1 MCRLSYQSQTFS
13 LTKVSSVNPMYYVGF
28 SSAVIVASLILF
40 QGFNT
45 TDGMYTVSLLLG
57 FVVTF
62 LGVHLL
68 NLSRIP
74 ELPPLSPDNP
84 RHTALETGLFHP
96 RMSISGRM
104 SADGWP
110 MSAGPYT
117 PSHAHRG
124 SFSSVHHPDHR
135 HQSVSSYSGEE
146 VLQLERLKE
155 EEEEEDADETTTLT
169 HPNGVDW
176 HNRSGLRHPSPSPPL
191 QGGDL
196 RTPPGP

>member
-1 MCRLSYQSQTFS
+1 MI
-13 LTKVSSVNPMYYVGF
+13 SSVNPMYYVGF

-57 FVVTF
+57 FIVTF

-68 NLSRIP
+68 NLSRVP
-74 ELPPLSPDNP
+74 EPPPLSPENP
-84 RHTALETGLFHP
+84 HHTALETGLMHP
-96 RMSISGRM
+96 RLSISGRL

-124 SFSSVHHPDHR
+124 SFSSIHHPDHR
-135 HQSVSSYSGEE
+135 HRSVSSYSGEE
-146 VLQLERLKE
+146 GVPLERLRE
-155 EEEEEDADETTTLT
+155 EEEEDDADETTTLT
-169 HPNGVDW
+169 HQNSVDW
-176 HNRSGLRHPSPSPPL
+176 HSRTGVRHASPPPPPA
-191 QGGDL
+191 GGDT
-196 RTPPGP
+196 RTPPRP

>member
-1 MCRLSYQSQTFS
+1 MCRYIHRFQIFS
-13 LTKVSSVNPMYYVGF
+13 LTKLSSVNPMYYVGF

-57 FVVTF
+57 FIVTF

-74 ELPPLSPDNP
+74 EPPPLSPDNP
-84 RHTALETGLFHP
+84 HQTALETGLLNP
-96 RMSISGRM
+96 RLSISGRM

-117 PSHAHRG
+117 PSHAQRG
-124 SFSSVHHPDHR
+124 SFSSIHNPDHR
-135 HQSVSSYSGEE
+135 HRSVSSYSGEE
-146 VLQLERLKE
+146 GLPLERLRE
-155 EEEEEDADETTTLT
+155 EEEDDDADETTTLT
-169 HPNGVDW
+169 RLNGVDW
-176 HNRSGLRHPSPSPPL
+176 HGRTGVRHASPPPPPS
-191 QGGDL
+191 GGD
-196 RTPPGP
+196 TPTTPRP